1 MDQIQ
6 TTKIIYVTDLI
17 DDLNNTSI
25 NDINEIND
33 TNDTNDINDTN
44 DNEKKTI
51 VFTGTTTK
59 YQMKKID
66 PVKKE
71 KKKRVETDTWGLDEI
86 QLSFNTQLEILKN
99 IHLLNGSKT
108 NNKYN
113 KLTKTNNVNKYSS
126 LIVGHIKTKI
136 SSYKQQDILKN
147 IFLETDFV
155 SYDDVIQLLNDC
167 DLKCH
172 YCSCETFLL
181 YEFVREMKQ
190 WSLDRINNDIG
201 HNKNNLIIACLE
213 CNLKRRRT
221 NKDSFMFTKNLKITR
236 EGL

>member
-1 MDQIQ
+1 MDQCQ
-6 TTKIIYVTDLI
+6 TTKIIYVNDFI
-17 DDLNNTSI
+17 DDANINTNI
-25 NDINEIND
+25 NG
-33 TNDTNDINDTN
+33 TNDIN
-44 DNEKKTI
+44 NEKKTI

-66 PVKKE
+66 PIKKE

-86 QLSFNTQLEILKN
+86 QLSFDTQLEILKN
-99 IHLLNGSKT
+99 IHLSNGLKT
-108 NNKYN
+108 NKS
-113 KLTKTNNVNKYSS
+113 KKMNNVNKYSS
-126 LIVGHIKTKI
+126 LIVSHIKTKI

-147 IFLETDFV
+147 IFLDTDFV
-155 SYDDVIQLLNDC
+155 SYDDVVELLNDC
-167 DLKCH
+167 ELKCH